1 MQGESHSFPLPPH
14 TPPLSPSLPPP
25 IFLFFL
31 LYLQLLFL
39 SETVFGCNLTKLA
52 EREKSVV
59 PRFML
64 HFIQYI
70 EKKGLQV
77 VGIYRLSGNAAE
89 IQKLRYL
96 VEEGEP
102 LCMQ

>member
-1 MQGESHSFPLPPH
+1 M
-14 TPPLSPSLPPP
+14 
-25 IFLFFL
+25 FF
-31 LYLQLLFL
+31 

-52 EREKSVV
+52 EREKSNV
-59 PRFML
+59 PQFML
-64 HFIQYI
+64 HFMDHI

-96 VEEGEP
+96 VEQGRSMCAYIKP
-102 LCMQ
+102 SNDHNSLGLDVIQSPDV